1 MNQDLRL
8 HNLSSKMSATVKQQD
23 PKLASLAMEFAANR
37 FLVIDN
43 FLGSDDCLTIMNGVK
58 RIESS
63 NGFIVVDN
71 SSVIATQKFDTLNG
85 DELTEAIP
93 LIDHINL
100 QLQTLLCA
108 ITSLC
113 LVPLDNRQ
121 VGIGLNVTRFGG
133 ELSWHYDRNLIT
145 AVLYASDELS
155 EGGGGE
161 LEVLPRYRLRLENN
175 HRGLRRWLQKALD
188 AILRFAV
195 MRKSFGR
202 LRVVRPKRGSLLVM
216 DSSCLHAVRPLKT
229 KNSRVAIVLC
239 YDRPGK
245 SFPKELTR
253 DLLPK
258 SWTFEN

>member
-155 EGGGGE
+155 EGGGTRS
-161 LEVLPRYRLRLENN
+161 VTALPP
-175 HRGLRRWLQKALD
+175 A
-188 AILRFAV
+188 
-195 MRKSFGR
+195 
-202 LRVVRPKRGSLLVM
+202 
-216 DSSCLHAVRPLKT
+216 T
-229 KNSRVAIVLC
+229 
-239 YDRPGK
+239 
-245 SFPKELTR
+245 
-253 DLLPK
+253 
-258 SWTFEN
+258 